1 MPKKNLEENSVN
13 FNNMMLTTSNW
24 GPYKT
29 FKLMPLTEDCPY
41 VEAIFDPSSK
51 ILAIIS
57 KHSKQSYH
65 FVPKID
71 DNGDPVKLRINKR
84 ENGKDIKEQ
93 RVLLPTHAEYY
104 IQYKSEIESIIHM
117 YAINADTYDYKK
129 YFEELVP
136 DEKPL
141 PSEKATS
148 LDLI

>member
-1 MPKKNLEENSVN
+1 MSKKNQTNPIN
-13 FNNMMLTTSNW
+13 FNSMMLTTSNW

-29 FKLMPLTEDCPY
+29 FKLMPLTQDCPFI
-41 VEAIFDPSSK
+41 EAIFDPSSK

-57 KHSKQSYH
+57 KHSKQAYH

-84 ENGKDIKEQ
+84 PNGKDIKEQ

-104 IQYKSEIESIIHM
+104 VQDKSEIESILHL
-117 YAINADTYDYKK
+117 YAINVDTFDYGI
-129 YFEELVP
+129 YFEDLIPE
-136 DEKPL
+136 EKPL